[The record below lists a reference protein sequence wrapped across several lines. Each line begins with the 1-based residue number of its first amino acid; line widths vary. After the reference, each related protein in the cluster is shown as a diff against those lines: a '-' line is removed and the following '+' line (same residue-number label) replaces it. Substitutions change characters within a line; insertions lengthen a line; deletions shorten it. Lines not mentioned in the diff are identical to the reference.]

1 MACPSIGAP
10 APDFTLEGT
19 EGPFTLSELRG
30 ERVVLLFYP
39 ADDTSV
45 CREQFCDYRDH
56 DADLAALPARV
67 VGISGGDLASKRAFR
82 DRHGLT
88 VPLLADP
95 DGAVARAYGM
105 ESRLL
110 GTKRGTVVVDEA
122 GRVAY
127 VHVFRL
133 SLRYKTVQE
142 LRAILDALPA
152 PA

>member
-1 MACPSIGAP
+1 MACPTIGAP

-19 EGPFTLSELRG
+19 EGPFTLSAHRG

-39 ADDTSV
+39 ADDTSA

-56 DADLAALPARV
+56 EADLAALPAQV
-67 VGISGGDLASKRAFR
+67 VGISGGDLASKHAFR

-95 DGAVARAYGM
+95 DGVVARAYGM
-105 ESRLL
+105 DSRLL

-122 GRVAY
+122 GRVAF

-133 SLRYKTVQE
+133 SLKHKSVAE
-142 LRAILDALPA
+142 LRAILDRLPT